1 MKYLLSLAVLLFAAN
16 AHAVDY
22 INVRITGI
30 GIVAGEEHIRF
41 TIDQD
46 PNVIFRTNQYS
57 GDQLKRLVALVMA
70 AYTAQSPV
78 YLVRSNENTSSS
90 QRHYVDALIVSVGT
104 YTFDG

>member
-1 MKYLLSLAVLLFAAN
+1 MKHLFTLAVLLFAAN

-22 INVRITGI
+22 VNVKITGI

-57 GDQLKRLVALVMA
+57 GEQLKRLVALVMA

-78 YLVRSNENTSSS
+78 YLIRSTESTSST
-90 QRHYVDALIVSVGT
+90 QRHYADVTIVSVGA